1 MKEFTTTNTKTKV
14 VINCAPMRDV
24 QKLKQVIFNE
34 LKKTPI
40 GIKLINNDGSFF
52 DKELDFTGV
61 LDFVKDVLIGIDTSS
76 DFEEAI
82 FNCLQYCTYK
92 IVWKIDRE
100 LFDND
105 IVPEAREDYYE
116 ILYMCV
122 EENLAPFIKSLIST
136 WKTHIKGDKFTQML
150 NIM

>member
-14 VINCAPMRDV
+14 VINPAPMRDV
-24 QKLKQVIFNE
+24 QRLKQVIFNE

-40 GIKLINNDGSFF
+40 GIKLINNEGSFF
-52 DKELDFTGV
+52 DKELDFTGI

-92 IVWKIDRE
+92 TVWKIDRD

-105 IVPEAREDYYE
+105 KVLEAREDYYE

>member
-14 VINCAPMRDV
+14 VISCAPMRDV
-24 QKLKQVIFNE
+24 QRLKQVIFNE

-92 IVWKIDRE
+92 TVWKIDRD

-105 IVPEAREDYYE
+105 KVPEAREDYYE

>member
-24 QKLKQVIFNE
+24 QRLKQVIFNE

-92 IVWKIDRE
+92 TVWKIDRE

-105 IVPEAREDYYE
+105 KVPEAREDYYE